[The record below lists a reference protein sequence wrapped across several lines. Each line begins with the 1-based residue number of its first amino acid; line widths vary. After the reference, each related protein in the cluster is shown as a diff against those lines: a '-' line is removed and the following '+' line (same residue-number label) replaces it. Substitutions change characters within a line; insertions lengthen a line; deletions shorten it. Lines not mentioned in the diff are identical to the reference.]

1 MIHQLQN
8 LRDQSAKLRR
18 LSQPYFFPY
27 TEDNGWQ
34 FFGLLVCLLFCVAGI
49 VLFLVTGLMNGLTWL
64 MPELTGQYFGGVQS
78 SLAMIWSRGWGAGI
92 SALFLVGVVAFASE
106 RGQLRYRRWLPWLFL
121 GVIILMLLCVNGV
134 NAGITFIARDLTNAL
149 IARDGEASYRNLW
162 VYGACFAVAL
172 PIRSLQFYFT
182 RKLGLFWR
190 EWLSLS
196 LVDDYLQDRAYYV
209 LNPNDEQ
216 ATNVDNPDQRIS
228 EDVKD
233 FTAQA
238 LEFAINI
245 FDSILTFSLNI
256 LILYSVSESLT
267 FALLIY
273 ASAVSIL
280 MIVAGRKLVRLNNFQ
295 LRYEADFRY
304 GLVRIRDNAES
315 IAFYSGEQQESKEV
329 TRRLATVVENFNLL
343 IVWEVLLRV
352 LQRSS
357 IYASNFIPYLILA
370 APILAGKM
378 DYGGF
383 AQANVAYN
391 LVENSLFFIV
401 YNIEALARFS
411 ASVNRLEGFQSN
423 VSNLDPEEWSDFV
436 PKIVSSDRLALRG
449 VTVKTPRT
457 DNVLVRDL
465 SFSLDVAEGLLVVG
479 PSGCGKTSLLR
490 VVSGLWGSPTGT
502 VESPGQG
509 DLLFIPQKPY
519 MALGSLRE
527 QLCYPLDQARF
538 SDDQLRAV
546 LDQVMLSK
554 LMQRYPD
561 LDIKQDWP
569 RLLSLGEQ
577 QRLAFARLLLNSPKV
592 VVLDEATSALDVET
606 ESRLYALLRDREV
619 SFISVGHRPTLK
631 AFHDT
636 VLELSGTDEWRLI
649 PAASYDFGRP

>member
-1 MIHQLQN
+1 MTTQLRT
-8 LRDQSAKLRR
+8 LRLQAAKLRR
-18 LSQPYFFPY
+18 LSQPYFLPY

-34 FFGLLVCLLFCVAGI
+34 FFALLVCLLFCVAGL
-49 VLFLVTGLMNGLTWL
+49 VLFLLTGLMNALSWL
-64 MPELTGQYFGGVQS
+64 MPDLTQIYLGGVQS
-78 SLAMIWSRGWGAGI
+78 SLSMLWRSGWGGAITVLFGI
-92 SALFLVGVVAFASE
+92 GSVVFASV
-106 RGQLRYRRWLPWLFL
+106 RSQLRHRRWLPWLFL
-121 GVIILMLLCVNGV
+121 GVIILMLLSVNGI

-149 IARDGEASYRNLW
+149 IAKDGEASFRNLW
-162 VYGACFAVAL
+162 VYGACFAAAL

-182 RKLGLFWR
+182 QKLGLLWR

-196 LVDDYLQDRAYYV
+196 LVDDYLTDRAYYI
-209 LNPNDEQ
+209 LNPNDEV

-228 EDVKD
+228 EDARD
-233 FTAQA
+233 FTAQT
-238 LEFAINI
+238 LGFTLSI

-256 LILYSVSESLT
+256 LILFSVSESLT
-267 FALLIY
+267 FALLGY
-273 ASAVSIL
+273 ASLISLL

-304 GLVRIRDNAES
+304 GLVRVRDNAES
-315 IAFYSGEQQESKEV
+315 IAFYSGEGQESKEIN
-329 TRRLATVVENFNLL
+329 RRLKTVVENFNLL

-370 APILAGKM
+370 APILAGEM

-391 LVENSLFFIV
+391 LVEGSLFFIV

-411 ASVNRLEGFQSN
+411 ASINRLEGFQSN
-423 VSNLDPEEWSDFV
+423 ISSIDSGEWSDFL
-436 PKIVSSDRLALRG
+436 PKIEPSSQLAVQG
-449 VTVKTPRT
+449 ITVRTPRT
-457 DNVLVRDL
+457 DNVLIRDL
-465 SFSLDVAEGLLVVG
+465 SFSLEPAHGLLVVG

-490 VVSGLWGSPTGT
+490 VVSGLWGSPTGR
-502 VESPGQG
+502 VLSPDTGE
-509 DLLFIPQKPY
+509 LLFIPQKPY

-538 SDDQLRAV
+538 SDEQLRSV
-546 LDQVMLSK
+546 LEKVMLPK
-554 LMQRYPD
+554 LLERYPD
-561 LDIKQDWP
+561 FDIKQDWP

-592 VVLDEATSALDVET
+592 VVLDEATSALDVDT
-606 ESRLYALLRDREV
+606 EMRLYALLRERDIA
-619 SFISVGHRPTLK
+619 FISVGHRPTLK

-636 VLELSGTDEWRLI
+636 VLDLPGDGGWRLI
-649 PAASYDFGRP
+649 PATSYDFGQA

>member
-1 MIHQLQN
+1 MANQLQN
-8 LRDQSAKLRR
+8 LRDQAAKLRR
-18 LSQPYFFPY
+18 LAQPYFFPY

-34 FFGLLVCLLFCVAGI
+34 FIGLLVSLLFCVAGI
-49 VLFLVTGLMNGLTWL
+49 VLFLVTGLINGLSWL
-64 MPELTGQYFGGVQS
+64 LPELTGQYLGGVQS

-92 SALFLVGVVAFASE
+92 SALFVVGAVVFASV
-106 RGQLRYRRWLPWLFL
+106 RSQLRHRRWLPWLFL
-121 GVIILMLLCVNGV
+121 GLIILMLLSVNGI
-134 NAGITFIARDLTNAL
+134 NAGITFLARDLTNAL
-149 IARDGEASYRNLW
+149 ISRDADASYRNLW

-172 PIRSLQFYFT
+172 PIRSLQLYFT
-182 RKLGLFWR
+182 QKLGLFWR

-196 LVDDYLQDRAYYV
+196 LVDDYLTDRAYYI
-209 LNPNDEQ
+209 LNPNDEA

-228 EDVKD
+228 EDVRD

-238 LEFAINI
+238 LGFALNI

-256 LILYSVSESLT
+256 LILYSVSEGLT
-267 FALLIY
+267 FALLAY
-273 ASAVSIL
+273 ASAISIL

-295 LRYEADFRY
+295 LRFEADFRY
-304 GLVRIRDNAES
+304 GLVRVRDNAES
-315 IAFYSGEQQESKEV
+315 IAFYAGEKQEAKEV
-329 TRRLATVVENFNLL
+329 TRRLASVVENFNLL

-370 APILAGKM
+370 TPILAGEM
-378 DYGGF
+378 DYGSF

-391 LVENSLFFIV
+391 LVEGSLFFII

-411 ASVNRLEGFQSN
+411 ASINRLEGFQAN
-423 VSNLDPEEWSDFV
+423 ILTLDPEEWSDFV
-436 PKIVSSDRLALRG
+436 PSIAPSERLALQG
-449 VTVKTPRT
+449 VTVRTPRT

-465 SFSLDVAEGLLVVG
+465 SFSLQASEGLLVVG

-502 VESPGQG
+502 VYSPGQG

-538 SDDQLRAV
+538 SDEQLRAV
-546 LDQVMLSK
+546 LDQVMLGK

-631 AFHDT
+631 DFHDT
-636 VLELSGTDEWRLI
+636 VLELSGDCDWRLM
-649 PAASYDFGRP
+649 PATSYDFERS